1 MHTLTY
7 YSTVKA
13 DVLKKSLFWGTLKAT
28 LGLLVMFFGGP
39 FLFIPGVLLIG
50 WGLIPYRKLKKLEN
64 NPYTIHLT
72 ETHLILRTKK
82 STAISLN
89 EIEKMEYVDGMPF
102 GILITTKERTLFA
115 PYFSKRTFTDLTELD
130 RAS

>member
-1 MHTLTY
+1 MDTITY

-13 DVLKKSLFWGTLKAT
+13 EILKKSLFNGTLKAT
-28 LGLLVMFFGGP
+28 LGLLVMFTGF
-39 FLFIPGVLLIG
+39 FIPGILLIG

-64 NPYTIHLT
+64 NPYTLHLT
-72 ETHLILRTKK
+72 ESHLILQTKK
-82 STAISLN
+82 RYILPLK
-89 EIEKMEYVDGMPF
+89 EIQKIEYIEGLPF